1 VARVEIR
8 RLIWW
13 PENEAKLRDHRITRD
28 EVDAM
33 IRRNAW
39 VIGTH
44 EDYPGQ
50 IRITGV
56 TPDGRF
62 ITVGMA
68 PTGDLAVWRPVTGWG
83 ATDDELDYYWEQ
95 MP

>member
-1 VARVEIR
+1 MEIR
-8 RLIWW
+8 RLVWW
-13 PENEAKLRDHRITRD
+13 PENEAKLLDHAIRRD
-28 EVDAM
+28 EVEGMVQRD
-33 IRRNAW
+33 AW

-50 IRITGV
+50 IRATGV
-56 TPDGRF
+56 TPRGRF
-62 ITVGMA
+62 ITVAMA
-68 PTGDLAVWRPVTGWG
+68 PTGDPTVWRAVTGWT